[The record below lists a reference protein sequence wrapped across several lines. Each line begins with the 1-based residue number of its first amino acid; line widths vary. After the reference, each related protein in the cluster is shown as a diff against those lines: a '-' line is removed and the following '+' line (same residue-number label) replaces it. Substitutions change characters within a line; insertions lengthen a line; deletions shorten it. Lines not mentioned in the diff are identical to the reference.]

1 VSSTRCGQPRFS
13 VRKHLLPASHLIPT
27 IRSVARERRP
37 IGVVAGGRVRTPWCH
52 DQCGLSHSAV
62 KAITRVWVSDAE
74 CLLRVL
80 VVRKRPGG
88 RLDACHWSKASSRC
102 VWSFSESWLAVLR
115 PAGVL
120 VMPRRTILTQAAL
133 AHVTSLVGQGQSA
146 AQIASDIGCTLGTLR
161 VRCCHFGTSLLG
173 ALQLAARR
181 PLPQWIW

>member
-88 RLDACHWSKASSRC
+88 RLDALSLEQCEFPVR
-102 VWSFSESWLAVLR
+102 VWLAVLR

-120 VMPRRTILTQAAL
+120 VMPRPTILTQAAL

-146 AQIASDIGCTLGTLR
+146 AQIASDIGCTLY
-161 VRCCHFGTSLLG
+161 
-173 ALQLAARR
+173 
-181 PLPQWIW
+181 